1 MRRMRVSLKS
11 IFNLVCT
18 AFAVYTLLFI
28 LNILSSSPHQRT
40 NTNAVLKTLRQEAEN
55 EQMTVK
61 STVKT
66 DITIRNDIIDD
77 IPEAITEENA
87 HEFDRKLLQ
96 DMFFKINHK
105 EALLYGKF
113 REKKGFLTIGIPS
126 VKRKDVSYLD
136 TTLAS
141 LIEHSL
147 PHEREHVVIVLFLT
161 DSNHTWVVERANE
174 IYKQYKKHVQ
184 SGFLQIVHPPHIA
197 YPNFQYLERKY
208 NDSMTRVAWRSKQ
221 NLDYSYLMTYS
232 RNMSQYYLQL
242 EDDVITTTGYLS
254 KIKSFISQNSKKTW
268 LFLRFS
274 KLGFIGVLFKSFD
287 LPKVAEFLLVLFDEI
302 PGDLLINELKRI
314 KGQQKDIRKRPSLFQ
329 HLGLISSLENKIQK
343 IQDKDFPGYVKRKSI
358 GWTPESKNPEAEIY
372 TNMSAYKTFQPE
384 AAYYPE
390 DKNDYFWAVNPR
402 NATFYRIIFKKPL
415 NITTISI
422 KSGNEKHKDDKLT
435 SASVSVSSFVQSK
448 SDRCEKRTKIGLF
461 EQGDFVFNSTNSKLL
476 NNIRCVSID
485 IHEDQKTWVVLRDII
500 IKTR

>member
-1 MRRMRVSLKS
+1 MRISLKN

-18 AFAVYTLLFI
+18 VFAVYTLLFI
-28 LNILSSSPHQRT
+28 LNILTPSPRERAT
-40 NTNAVLKTLRQEAEN
+40 EKTDLKSLRQEAEN
-55 EQMTVK
+55 EQRTVK

-66 DITIRNDIIDD
+66 AITTEKDVLDD
-77 IPEAITEENA
+77 IPVAITEENV

-96 DMFFKINHK
+96 DMYFKINHK
-105 EALLYGKF
+105 EALLHGKF

-126 VKRKDVSYLD
+126 VKRKDVSYLE
-136 TTLAS
+136 TALAS
-141 LIEHSL
+141 LVEHSL
-147 PHEREHVVIVLFLT
+147 PHERERVVIVIFLT
-161 DSNHTWVVERANE
+161 DSNHTWVIERAKE
-174 IYKQYKKHVQ
+174 IYKQFKEHVKT
-184 SGFLQIVHPPHIA
+184 GFMQIVHPPHIA

-242 EDDVITTTGYLS
+242 EDDVITTAGYLS
-254 KIKSFISQNSKKTW
+254 KIKSFISQNLKKTW

-274 KLGFIGVLFKSFD
+274 KLGFIGVLFKNSD
-287 LPKVAEFLLVLFDEI
+287 LIKVAEFLLVLFDET

-314 KGQQKDIRKRPSLFQ
+314 KGQQKEIRIRPSLFQ
-329 HLGLISSLENKIQK
+329 HQGLISSLENKIQK
-343 IQDKDFPGYVKRKSI
+343 IQDRDFPGYVKRKVI
-358 GWTPESKNPEAEIY
+358 GWTPQSKNPEAEIF

-390 DKNDYFWAVNPR
+390 DNNDFFWAVDPKNSS
-402 NATFYRIIFKKPL
+402 FYRIIFKSPI

-422 KSGNEKHKDDKLT
+422 KSGHEKHPDDKVT
-435 SASVSVSSFVQSK
+435 SASVSVSSVLK
-448 SDRCEKRTKIGLF
+448 PNGDRCEKRTKVGLF
-461 EQGDFVFNSTNSKLL
+461 EHGKFMLNSTNRENL
-476 NNIRCVSID
+476 NNVKCVSVD
-485 IHEDQKTWVVLRDII
+485 IHEDQKTWIVLHDIL